1 MTMKNSNGSVMMGR
15 EDNILYF
22 PNNIDVRMCPK
33 NGMSTLKEA
42 YRRVMGHTSD
52 ETLESRVKNVSLKC
66 DMFDIPFRKGSYRIA
81 VRRDPIDRFKSACEY
96 IMALRSYYIKK
107 GKFLPDIAIELDQVI
122 DDLEQ
127 GKYSD
132 NHFYTQTYYMGLPQ
146 DYDMVYHIDELP
158 KLLAFLQDATEC
170 EREITN
176 IHENK
181 TKLKLYNGAIDP
193 EHMTK
198 LRNFYLKDYIN
209 GWCKQVDFIP
219 F

>member
-1 MTMKNSNGSVMMGR
+1 MTIKNMNGSVMMGR

-42 YRRVMGHTSD
+42 YRRVKDLRTDKS
-52 ETLESRVKNVSLKC
+52 LSSRVESVSRKC

-81 VRRDPIDRFKSACEY
+81 VRRDPIDRFKSACEF
-96 IMALRSYYIKK
+96 IMDARSYYIKE
-107 GKFLPDIAIELDQVI
+107 GKFLPEIGLELDQVI

-127 GKYSD
+127 GKYRD
-132 NHFYTQTYYMGLPQ
+132 NHFYTQTYYMGIPQ

-170 EREITN
+170 DRELTH

-209 GWCKQVDFIP
+209 GWCKQDDFIP

>member
-1 MTMKNSNGSVMMGR
+1 MTIKNMNGSVMMGR

-42 YRRVMGHTSD
+42 YRRVKDLRTD
-52 ETLESRVKNVSLKC
+52 ESLSSRVNNVSMKC

-81 VRRDPIDRFKSACEY
+81 VRRDPIDRFKSACEF
-96 IMALRSYYIKK
+96 IMDARSYYIKE
-107 GKFLPDIAIELDQVI
+107 GKFLPEIGLELDQVI

-127 GKYSD
+127 GKYRD
-132 NHFYTQTYYMGLPQ
+132 NHFYTQTYYMGIPQ

-170 EREITN
+170 DRELTH

-193 EHMTK
+193 
-198 LRNFYLKDYIN
+198 
-209 GWCKQVDFIP
+209 
-219 F
+219 